1 MIVQFTVVEDELHI
15 FTKLIQTRV
24 LLLLQLSLNRAE
36 VHRLLDNI
44 IVVGNVKRF
53 DINWLLK
60 DPS

>member
-36 VHRLLDNI
+36 VHRLLNNI
-44 IVVGNVKRF
+44 IVVGNVK
-53 DINWLLK
+53 
-60 DPS
+60 